1 MLQNNPELKSKID
14 QLWNK
19 FWSGGISNP
28 LTAIEQITYLLF
40 MKRLDEQDLKRQS
53 DAEFTGD
60 KYSSKFEGKWIPP
73 EFRAKPRDG
82 DTQNEADKKLADG
95 KMYEIDKRSLRWSEF
110 KHMQAEDMLQ
120 HVQGRVFPFLKD
132 LNGAE
137 SNFTHHM
144 KNAVFIIPKPA
155 LLVEAVKTI
164 DEIFEV
170 MERDSRVGGQA
181 FQDIQGDVYEMLLS
195 EIASAGKNGQFRT
208 PRHIIK
214 LMADL
219 VRPQLGHK
227 IADPACGSGGFLL
240 GAYQYVVTQLAIK
253 AGSKAGTKDME
264 PDEDGFVRTSVA
276 AALTERAQAILS
288 ASLYGYDIDATMVRL
303 GLMNLMMHGIDEP
316 HIDYKDTLSKSYLE
330 ESEYDIVMANPPF
343 TGSID
348 KGDINENLTLGTTKT
363 ELLFVENIYRLL
375 KKGGTACVIVPQG
388 VLFGSGGAFRNL
400 RQLLVDRC
408 DLKAVITLPSGV
420 FKPYA
425 GVSTAILLFTKVW
438 GPKDKVDKPATDN
451 VWFYEMAA
459 DGYSLDDKR
468 SKQEGFGDLQ
478 DITTKFHARNPIFY
492 SDRTTKSFFVPRAEI
507 ASEEN
512 NFDLSLSRY
521 KTDVFEEVHYD
532 PPGVILDRLLRAELG
547 EELFNREIREKR
559 ENDLLGAAGGIVR
572 ELLELR
578 GMLR

>member
-40 MKRLDEQDLKRQS
+40 MKRMDELDLKRQS
-53 DAEFTGD
+53 DAEFIGEP
-60 KYSSKFEGKWIPP
+60 YRSKFEGMWIPL
-73 EFRAKPRDG
+73 EYRARRDES
-82 DTQNEADKKLADG
+82 DTDADWQRKLEDEKKLA
-95 KMYEIDKRSLRWSEF
+95 IDKRTLRWREF
-110 KHMQAEDMLQ
+110 KRMQAEEMLQ
-120 HVQGRVFPFLKD
+120 HVQNKVFPFLKD

-137 SNFTHHM
+137 SKFTHHM

-170 MERDSRVGGQA
+170 MERDSRERGQA

-195 EIASAGKNGQFRT
+195 EIATAGKNGQFRT

-219 VRPQLGHK
+219 VQPQLGHK

-240 GAYQYVVTQLAIK
+240 GAYQYIVSQLAIK
-253 AGSKAGTKDME
+253 AGTTNLA

-276 AALTERAQAILS
+276 AALTEKAQTILQE
-288 ASLYGYDIDATMVRL
+288 SLYGYDIDQTMVRL

-316 HIDYKDTLSKSYLE
+316 HIDYKDTLSKSYTE
-330 ESEYDIVMANPPF
+330 ESEYDIIMANPPF

-348 KGDINENLTLGTTKT
+348 KGDINENLQLGTTKT

-375 KKGGTACVIVPQG
+375 KKGGSACVIVPQG
-388 VLFGSGGAFRNL
+388 VLFGAGSAFKTL

-438 GPKDKVDKPATDN
+438 GPKEKVTQPATEH

-478 DITTKFHARNPIFY
+478 DIIAKYHGRNAGTDT
-492 SDRTTKSFFVPRAEI
+492 DRAAKCFMVPRTEI
-507 ASEEN
+507 ADEKN
-512 NFDLSLSRY
+512 NFDLSLARY
-521 KTDVFEEVHYD
+521 KIDVFEEVKYD
-532 PPGVILDRLLRAELG
+532 PPGEILDRLIQAEVG
-547 EELFNREIREKR
+547 NVDVA
-559 ENDLLGAAGGIVR
+559 DLAKVQTGIVR
-572 ELLELR
+572 ELLELK
-578 GMLR
+578 GMVG

>member
-1 MLQNNPELKSKID
+1 MGHLMLQNNPELKSKID

-40 MKRLDEQDLKRQS
+40 MKRLDELDQKRQA
-53 DAEFTGD
+53 DAEWTGEN
-60 KYSSKFEGKWIPP
+60 YTSKFIGSWIPP
-73 EFRAKPRDG
+73 EYRSQQEPEKFA
-82 DTQNEADKKLADG
+82 
-95 KMYEIDKRSLRWSEF
+95 IDKRTLRWSEF
-110 KHMQAEDMLQ
+110 KRIQAEEMLQ
-120 HVQGRVFPFLKD
+120 HVQGKVFPFLKD

-164 DEIFEV
+164 DDIFEV
-170 MERDSRVGGQA
+170 MERDSRENGQA

-195 EIASAGKNGQFRT
+195 EIATAGKNGQFRT

-219 VRPQLGHK
+219 VQPQLGHK

-240 GAYQYVVTQLAIK
+240 GAYQYIVTQLAIK
-253 AGSKAGTKDME
+253 AGSKDLT

-276 AALTERAQAILS
+276 AALTEKAQAIL
-288 ASLYGYDIDATMVRL
+288 ASSLWGYDIDATMVRL

-316 HIDYKDTLSKSYLE
+316 HIDYKDTLSKSYTE
-330 ESEYDIVMANPPF
+330 ESKYDIVMANPPF

-348 KGDINENLTLGTTKT
+348 KGDINEALQLGTTKT

-388 VLFGSGGAFRNL
+388 VLFGSGGAFKAL
-400 RQLLVDRC
+400 RQMLVERC

-438 GPKDKVDKPATDN
+438 GPKDKVTQPATEH

-468 SKQEGFGDLQ
+468 SKQEGNGVL
-478 DITTKFHARNPIFY
+478 TP
-492 SDRTTKSFFVPRAEI
+492 
-507 ASEEN
+507 
-512 NFDLSLSRY
+512 LS
-521 KTDVFEEVHYD
+521 K
-532 PPGVILDRLLRAELG
+532 
-547 EELFNREIREKR
+547 
-559 ENDLLGAAGGIVR
+559 
-572 ELLELR
+572 
-578 GMLR
+578 

>member
-19 FWSGGISNP
+19 FWAGGISNP

-40 MKRLDEQDLKRQS
+40 MKRLDELDQKKQA
-53 DAEFTGD
+53 DAEFTGES
-60 KYSSKFEGKWIPP
+60 YTSKFAGSWIPP
-73 EFRAKPRDG
+73 EYR
-82 DTQNEADKKLADG
+82 G
-95 KMYEIDKRSLRWSEF
+95 KDDAEKYAVEKRTLRWSEF
-110 KHMQAEDMLQ
+110 KRMHAEEMLQ
-120 HVQGRVFPFLKD
+120 HVQSKVFPFLRD
-132 LNGAE
+132 MNGAE

-170 MERDSRVGGQA
+170 MEKDSSEKGQA
-181 FQDIQGDVYEMLLS
+181 FQDIQGDVYEFLLA
-195 EIASAGKNGQFRT
+195 EIATAGKNGQFRT

-214 LMADL
+214 LMVEL
-219 VRPQLGHK
+219 VQPQLGQNTC
-227 IADPACGSGGFLL
+227 DPACCTGGFLL
-240 GAYQYVVTQLAIK
+240 GAYQYIVTQLAIR
-253 AGSKAGTKDME
+253 AGKTDI
-264 PDEDGFVRTSVA
+264 PRDEDGFVRTSVA
-276 AALTERAQAILS
+276 AGLTESAQAILES
-288 ASLYGYDIDATMVRL
+288 TLHGYDIDSTMVRL

-316 HIDYKDTLSKSYLE
+316 KIDYKDTLSKSYNE

-348 KGDINENLTLGTTKT
+348 KGDINESLTLSTTKT

-388 VLFGSGGAFRNL
+388 VLFGSGKPFRDL
-400 RQLLVDRC
+400 RQKLVDQC
-408 DLKAVITLPSGV
+408 DLKAVITMPSGV

-438 GPKDKVDKPATDN
+438 GPKEAVTTPATQY
-451 VWFYEMAA
+451 VWFYEMQS

-468 SKQEGFGDLQ
+468 TKLEGFGDLQ
-478 DITTKFHARNPIFY
+478 NIVSKFHARNPETDT
-492 SDRTTKSFFVPRAEI
+492 DRTQKCFVVSREEI
-507 ASEEN
+507 ANEEN

-521 KTDVFEEVHYD
+521 KEDVFEEVKYD
-532 PPGVILDRLLRAELG
+532 KPGEILDRLIKAEVG
-547 EELFNREIREKR
+547 ETDDA
-559 ENDLLGAAGGIVR
+559 DLAKVQSGIVR

-578 GMLR
+578 GMIG

>member
-53 DAEFTGD
+53 DAKWTDEEYT
-60 KYSSKFEGKWIPP
+60 SKFDGVWVPP
-73 EFRAKPRDG
+73 EHRTKLTGRESAMDLVEILARDRRQYG
-82 DTQNEADKKLADG
+82 IEKST
-95 KMYEIDKRSLRWSEF
+95 LRWSEF
-110 KHMQAEDMLQ
+110 KRMQAEEMLQ
-120 HVQGRVFPFLKD
+120 HVQGKVFPFLKD

-170 MERDSRVGGQA
+170 MERDSHENGQA
-181 FQDIQGDVYEMLLS
+181 FQDIQGDVYEFLLS
-195 EIASAGKNGQFRT
+195 EIATAGKNGQFRT

-219 VRPQLGHK
+219 VQPQLGHK

-240 GAYQYVVTQLAIK
+240 GAYQYIVTQLAIK
-253 AGSKAGTKDME
+253 AGTNSLT

-276 AALTERAQAILS
+276 SALTEQAKNILQET
-288 ASLYGYDIDATMVRL
+288 LYGYDIDATMVRL
-303 GLMNLMMHGIDEP
+303 GLMNLMMHGVDEP
-316 HIDYKDTLSKSYLE
+316 HIDYKDTLSKSYTE

-348 KGDINENLTLGTTKT
+348 KGDINENLQLATTKT

-388 VLFGSGGAFRNL
+388 VLFGSGGAFKAL
-400 RQLLVDRC
+400 RQLLVERC

-420 FKPYA
+420 FRPYA

-438 GPKDKVDKPATDN
+438 GPKDKVNQPATEQ

-459 DGYSLDDKR
+459 DGYSLDDRR

-478 DITTKFHARNPIFY
+478 DIIAKYHARRVTADN
-492 SDRTTKSFFVPRAEI
+492 DRTAKCFMVPRGEI
-507 ASEEN
+507 VDEGY
-512 NFDLSLSRY
+512 DLSFSRY
-521 KTDVFEEVHYD
+521 KDNVFEEVRYD
-532 PPGVILDRLLRAELG
+532 APDVILDRLLQAEVG
-547 EELFNREIREKR
+547 DVDEA
-559 ENDLLGAAGGIVR
+559 DLAKVQSGIVR
-572 ELLELR
+572 DLLELK
-578 GMLR
+578 GMVG

>member
-1 MLQNNPELKSKID
+1 MLQNNPELKRKID

-40 MKRLDEQDLKRQS
+40 MKRLDELDQKRQA
-53 DAEFTGD
+53 DAEWTGG
-60 KYSSKFEGKWIPP
+60 KYTPKFEGSWIPP
-73 EFRAKPRDG
+73 EYRNQQEPEKFA
-82 DTQNEADKKLADG
+82 
-95 KMYEIDKRSLRWSEF
+95 IDKRTLRWSEF
-110 KHMQAEDMLQ
+110 KRMQSEEMLQ
-120 HVQGRVFPFLKD
+120 HVQGKVFPFLKD
-132 LNGAE
+132 LNGTE

-164 DEIFEV
+164 DDIFEV
-170 MERDSRVGGQA
+170 MERDSRENGQA

-195 EIASAGKNGQFRT
+195 EIATAGKNGQFRT

-219 VRPQLGHK
+219 VQPQLGHK
-227 IADPACGSGGFLL
+227 VADPACGSGGFLL
-240 GAYQYVVTQLAIK
+240 GAYQYIITQLAIK
-253 AGSKAGTKDME
+253 AGTTNLT
-264 PDEDGFVRTSVA
+264 PDEDGFVRTSLA
-276 AALTERAQAILS
+276 AGLTEKAQAILTS
-288 ASLYGYDIDATMVRL
+288 SLWGYDIDATMVRL

-316 HIDYKDTLSKSYLE
+316 HIDYKDTLSKSYME

-348 KGDINENLTLGTTKT
+348 KGDINENLQLGTTKT

-388 VLFGSGGAFRNL
+388 VLFGSGGAFKTL
-400 RQLLVDRC
+400 RKLLVECC
-408 DLKAVITLPSGV
+408 DLKAVITMPSGV

-438 GPKDKVDKPATDN
+438 GPKDKVTQSATEY

-468 SKQEGFGDLQ
+468 SKLEGNGDLQ
-478 DITTKFHARNPIFY
+478 DIITKYHTRNEATDT
-492 SDRTTKSFFVPRAEI
+492 DRTAKCFMVSRTEI
-507 ASEEN
+507 ADEKN
-512 NFDLSLSRY
+512 NYDLSLSRY
-521 KTDVFEEVHYD
+521 KTNVFEERHYD
-532 PPGVILDRLLRAELG
+532 APGVILDRLIQAEVGDLD
-547 EELFNREIREKR
+547 ETELAKVQS
-559 ENDLLGAAGGIVR
+559 GIVR
-572 ELLELR
+572 ELLELKEMV
-578 GMLR
+578 G

>member
-1 MLQNNPELKSKID
+1 MLQNNPELKAKID

-19 FWSGGISNP
+19 FWAGGISNP

-40 MKRLDEQDLKRQS
+40 MKRLDELDQKKQA
-53 DAEFTGD
+53 DAEWTGE
-60 KYSSKFEGKWIPP
+60 KYTSKFEGKWIPP
-73 EFRAKPRDG
+73 EYRAKLRDG
-82 DTQNEADKKLADG
+82 DTQGETDKKLADG
-95 KMYEIDKRSLRWSEF
+95 KLYEIDKRTLRWSEF
-110 KHMQAEDMLQ
+110 KRMQAEEMLN
-120 HVQGRVFPFLKD
+120 HVQSKVFPFLRD
-132 LNGAE
+132 MNGTE

-170 MERDSRVGGQA
+170 MEKDSKEKGQA

-195 EIASAGKNGQFRT
+195 EIATAGKNGQFRT

-219 VRPQLGHK
+219 VQPQLGHK

-240 GAYQYVVTQLAIK
+240 GAYQYIVTQLAIK
-253 AGSKAGTKDME
+253 AGTNNLI

-276 AALTERAQAILS
+276 AALTEKAQAILS
-288 ASLYGYDIDATMVRL
+288 GSLWGYDIDATMVRL

-316 HIDYKDTLSKSYLE
+316 RIDYKDTLSKSFTE

-348 KGDINENLTLGTTKT
+348 KGDINENLSLDTTKT

-388 VLFGSGGAFRNL
+388 VLFGSGRAFKDL
-400 RQLLVDRC
+400 RQKLVERC

-438 GPKDKVDKPATDN
+438 GPKDKATQPATGH
-451 VWFYEMAA
+451 VWFFEMAA

-468 SKQEGFGDLQ
+468 SKQAGYGDLQ
-478 DITTKFHARNPIFY
+478 DIVTKYYARNPAT
-492 SDRTTKSFFVPRAEI
+492 DTGRTAKCFMVPRTEIEAEGH
-507 ASEEN
+507 
-512 NFDLSLSRY
+512 DLSLSRY
-521 KTDVFEEVHYD
+521 KQDVFEEVHYD
-532 PPGVILDRLLRAELG
+532 APGVILDRLIQAEVG
-547 EELFNREIREKR
+547 DVN
-559 ENDLLGAAGGIVR
+559 ENDLARVQSGIVR
-572 ELLELR
+572 ELLELK
-578 GMLR
+578 GMLG

>member
-40 MKRLDEQDLKRQS
+40 MKRLDELDQKKQA
-53 DAEFTGD
+53 DAEWTGEP
-60 KYSSKFEGKWIPP
+60 YTSKFAGQWIPS
-73 EFRAKPRDG
+73 EYRAKRTDKET
-82 DTQNEADKKLADG
+82 DEEWQKKLDEEKKYAV
-95 KMYEIDKRSLRWSEF
+95 ERRTLRWSEF
-110 KHMQAEDMLQ
+110 KRMQAEEMLQ
-120 HVQGRVFPFLKD
+120 HVQGKVFPFLKD
-132 LNGAE
+132 MNGAE

-164 DEIFEV
+164 DEIFEI
-170 MERDSRVGGQA
+170 MEKDSQEKGQA

-195 EIASAGKNGQFRT
+195 EIATAGKNGQFRT

-219 VRPQLGHK
+219 VRPQMGHR
-227 IADPACGSGGFLL
+227 IGDPACGSGGFLL
-240 GAYQYVVTQLAIK
+240 GAYQYIVTELAKK
-253 AGSKAGTKDME
+253 AGAKDLP

-276 AALTERAQAILS
+276 AGLTEKAQAILQ
-288 ASLYGYDIDATMVRL
+288 ASLFGYDIDATMVRL

-316 HIDYKDTLSKSYLE
+316 KIDYKDTLSKSYLE
-330 ESEYDIVMANPPF
+330 EAEYDIIMANPPF

-348 KGDINENLTLGTTKT
+348 KGDINENLSLSTTKT

-388 VLFGSGGAFRNL
+388 VLFGSGGAFKAL
-400 RQLLVDRC
+400 RKLLVERC
-408 DLKAVITLPSGV
+408 DLKAVITMPSGV

-438 GPKDKVDKPATDN
+438 GPKDKVTQPATEQ
-451 VWFYEMAA
+451 VWFYEMQA

-468 SKQEGFGDLQ
+468 SKQEGNGDLQ
-478 DITTKFHARNPIFY
+478 DIVARFHARNPETDT
-492 SDRTTKSFFVPRAEI
+492 DRTAKCFCVPRSEI
-507 ASEEN
+507 ADEKN
-512 NFDLSLSRY
+512 NYDLSLSRY
-521 KTDVFEEVHYD
+521 KEDVFEDVVYEKPADIMKRLIEAEV
-532 PPGVILDRLLRAELG
+532 G
-547 EELFNREIREKR
+547 EVEDA
-559 ENDLLGAAGGIVR
+559 DLAKVQSGIVR

-578 GMLR
+578 EMVG

>member
-40 MKRLDEQDLKRQS
+40 MKRLDELDHKRQA
-53 DAEFTGD
+53 DAEWTGE
-60 KYSSKFEGKWIPP
+60 KYISKFEGRWIPP
-73 EFRAKPRDG
+73 EYRSQQEPDRFA
-82 DTQNEADKKLADG
+82 
-95 KMYEIDKRSLRWSEF
+95 IDKRNLRWNEF
-110 KHMQAEDMLQ
+110 KRMQAEEMLQ
-120 HVQGRVFPFLKD
+120 HVQGKVFPFLKD

-170 MERDSRVGGQA
+170 MERDSRENGQA

-195 EIASAGKNGQFRT
+195 EIATAGKNGQFRT

-227 IADPACGSGGFLL
+227 IGDPACGSGGFLL
-240 GAYQYVVTQLAIK
+240 GAYQYIVTQLAIK
-253 AGSKAGTKDME
+253 AGTKDLS

-276 AALTERAQAILS
+276 AALTEKAQSIL
-288 ASLYGYDIDATMVRL
+288 ASSLWGYDIDATMVRL

-316 HIDYKDTLSKSYLE
+316 HIDYKDTLSKSYTE

-348 KGDINENLTLGTTKT
+348 KGDINENLSLDTTKT

-388 VLFGSGGAFRNL
+388 VLFGSGGAFKKL
-400 RQLLVDRC
+400 RQLLVERC
-408 DLKAVITLPSGV
+408 DLKAVITMPSGV

-438 GPKDKVDKPATDN
+438 GAKDKVTKPATEH
-451 VWFYEMAA
+451 VWFYDMQA

-468 SKQEGFGDLQ
+468 TKQDGHGDLQ
-478 DITTKFHARNPIFY
+478 DIVARYHNRNAATDI
-492 SDRTTKSFFVPRAEI
+492 DRTAKCFMVPRAEI
-507 ASEEN
+507 EAESYD
-512 NFDLSLSRY
+512 FSHSRY
-521 KTDVFEEVHYD
+521 KDDVFEEVHYD
-532 PPGVILDRLLRAELG
+532 APGEILDRLIQAEVG
-547 EELFNREIREKR
+547 DVDEAESPRESWRLYYLSKMEPS
-559 ENDLLGAAGGIVR
+559 
-572 ELLELR
+572 
-578 GMLR
+578 